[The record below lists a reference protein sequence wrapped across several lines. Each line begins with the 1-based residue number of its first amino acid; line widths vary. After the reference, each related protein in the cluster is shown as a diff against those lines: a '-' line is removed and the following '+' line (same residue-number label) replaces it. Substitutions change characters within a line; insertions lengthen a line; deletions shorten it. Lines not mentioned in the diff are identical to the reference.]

1 MKKTSLL
8 RILCVVIA
16 CIAFGW
22 APESAFAQRGGHGG
36 GGGMHG
42 GGGGGMHGGAGAFH
56 SGGSHYAYGG
66 GRYGGYRGGG
76 YYGYRGAGYYGWRGG
91 YYGWRGGYWGYPRY
105 GYGYGWGYGIGF
117 GWGSYWPGY
126 AYPYG
131 YSSWAPYYSPYYAPY
146 GYPYPDN
153 GDDYNGNDDTPPPDP
168 GPRSRDNAPVK
179 PSRTPAPGS
188 FPSANSA
195 TTYVANSAPKAPL
208 RTTDRTTVT
217 ASNYRL
223 ASTTQPVPPARQ
235 EVQNAIRAMREMP
248 PYAFQRRIDSG
259 NYSNFTPEEREVVN
273 NSSPYPLTWEK
284 P

>member
-8 RILCVVIA
+8 KILCVVIT

-22 APESAFAQRGGHGG
+22 SPEFAFAQRGGHGG
-36 GGGMHG
+36 GGG
-42 GGGGGMHGGAGAFH
+42 GGMHGGAGSFH
-56 SGGSHYAYGG
+56 GGGGHYAYGG

-76 YYGYRGAGYYGWRGG
+76 YYGYRGGG
-91 YYGWRGGYWGYPRY
+91 YYGHRGGYPRY
-105 GYGYGWGYGIGF
+105 GYGWGFGIGF
-117 GWGSYWPGY
+117 GWPGY
-126 AYPYG
+126 GYPYG
-131 YSSWAPYYSPYYAPY
+131 YGSGWAPYYYPYYAPY

-153 GDDYNGNDDTPPPDP
+153 GGDYDGYDYNGYDDAPPPDP
-168 GPRSRDNAPVK
+168 GPKSRNNPPVK

-188 FPSANSA
+188 SPNANSA
-195 TTYVANSAPKAPL
+195 TTYVAASSAKAPL

-217 ASNYRL
+217 TSTYRL
-223 ASTTQPVPPARQ
+223 ASTTQPGPPPRQ

-259 NYSNFTPEEREVVN
+259 YYNNFTSEEREVVN
-273 NSSPYPLTWEK
+273 NSSQYPLTWEK

>member
-1 MKKTSLL
+1 MKNTSLL
-8 RILCVVIA
+8 KVFCVVVA
-16 CIAFGW
+16 CLAFGW
-22 APESAFAQRGGHGG
+22 TPESAFAQRGGHGG

-42 GGGGGMHGGAGAFH
+42 GAGAFHGGGGMR
-56 SGGSHYAYGG
+56 GSEGTFRGG

-76 YYGYRGAGYYGWRGG
+76 YYGYRGGGYYGWRGG
-91 YYGWRGGYWGYPRY
+91 YYGGRGGYWGYPRY
-105 GYGYGWGYGIGF
+105 GDGWGFGIGF

-126 AYPYG
+126 AYPY
-131 YSSWAPYYSPYYAPY
+131 PYYAPY

-153 GDDYNGNDDTPPPDP
+153 GYDYDGDDYNGDDDAPPPDP

-188 FPSANSA
+188 FPNANSA
-195 TTYVANSAPKAPL
+195 TTYVANSAPKVPL
-208 RTTDRTTVT
+208 RTTGRTTVT
-217 ASNYRL
+217 TSNYRL
-223 ASTTQPVPPARQ
+223 ASTTRPVPPPRQ

-259 NYSNFTPEEREVVN
+259 YYSSFTPEEREVVN
-273 NSSPYPLTWEK
+273 NSSQYPLTWEK

>member
-16 CIAFGW
+16 CIAFSW

-56 SGGSHYAYGG
+56 GGGSHYAYGG
-66 GRYGGYRGGG
+66 GRYGGYRGG
-76 YYGYRGAGYYGWRGG
+76 GYYGWRGG

-117 GWGSYWPGY
+117 GWGPYWPGY

-153 GDDYNGNDDTPPPDP
+153 GYDYNGNDDAPPPDP

-188 FPSANSA
+188 FPNGNSA
-195 TTYVANSAPKAPL
+195 TTYVATSAPTAPL
-208 RTTDRTTVT
+208 RATDRTTVT
-217 ASNYRL
+217 TSNYRL
-223 ASTTQPVPPARQ
+223 ASTAQPVPPPRQ

-273 NSSPYPLTWEK
+273 NSSQYPLIWEK